1 MRYLYLALVIF
12 ITGCTTM
19 PQQGFDSDSAHSV
32 DAWEIKGRLAAKID
46 RDGGSASFI
55 WQRQGD
61 EHSIELYGPLGSGRI
76 FLKQSQGKASLI
88 DNSTEFFGKNLED
101 VLFQRVGW
109 LIPFDYLQLWL
120 IGRPQLD
127 AISDQHYEQDRLVKF
142 SQAGW
147 QVSYN
152 KFETFSGIDSPTKI
166 TLNAADTYLDELS
179 SNAGREIENAR
190 VKIVIKQFI
199 RG

>member
-1 MRYLYLALVIF
+1 MRWLYLALVI
-12 ITGCTTM
+12 IISGCATM
-19 PQQGFDSDSAHSV
+19 PQQGMDNESGLYTDT
-32 DAWEIKGRLAAKID
+32 WEIKGRLAAKID
-46 RDGGSASFI
+46 RDGGSATFI
-55 WQRQGD
+55 WHRQGD
-61 EHSIELYGPLGSGRI
+61 KHSIELYGPLGSGRI
-76 FLKQSQGKASLI
+76 FLKQSQGKASLV

-109 LIPFDYLQLWL
+109 LIPFDKLQQWL
-120 IGRPQLD
+120 IGSPQLD

-147 QVSYN
+147 QVSYD
-152 KFETFSGIDSPTKI
+152 KFEILSGISTPSKI
-166 TLNAADTYLDELS
+166 TLNAVDTYLHELS
-179 SNAGREIENAR
+179 TNAGRQIENAR

>member
-1 MRYLYLALVIF
+1 MKCLYLALVI
-12 ITGCTTM
+12 IISGCATVS
-19 PQQGFDSDSAHSV
+19 QQGIDNESRLFAGT
-32 DAWEIKGRLAAKID
+32 WEIKGRLAAKID

-55 WQRQGD
+55 WQRQD
-61 EHSIELYGPLGSGRI
+61 DNHSIELYGPLGSGRI

-109 LIPFDYLQLWL
+109 LIPFDKLQQWL

-127 AISDQHYEQDRLVKF
+127 DISAQHYEQGRLVKF
-142 SQAGW
+142 VQAGW
-147 QVSYN
+147 QVSYE
-152 KFETFSGIDSPTKI
+152 KFEVFSGIDRPAKI
-166 TLNAADTYLDELS
+166 TLNAIDSYLDELS
-179 SNAGREIENAR
+179 SNAGRAVENAR
-190 VKIVIKQFI
+190 VKIVIKQFN